1 VIRAF
6 VAVVL
11 DDRVRAAVAAAIER
25 LRPLGSAVAWVPP
38 RNLHVTLQF
47 LGDQSEEG
55 LAEAEAALADAA
67 AESAPVDVTFHGVGA
82 FPGLERP
89 RILWVGLAHGAL
101 EARRLQARVADALA
115 TRGFAREERPWHPHL
130 TIGRVPDERR
140 WRREAGP
147 PLRRALA
154 QAATTTFGTQRVA
167 EVALMRSDLS
177 PAGVRYTVRR
187 AVSLG
192 TLLALVALTGAFAQ
206 GTAGV
211 PPRTTLACPESHPVK
226 TYVSSTGTRLYYT
239 ADNRLYAQVRP
250 EHCFAS
256 AAEAEAAGYR
266 AGRGTRDMPVK
277 PR

>member
-11 DDRVRAAVAAAIER
+11 DDGLRSAIAATIER
-25 LRPLGSAVAWVPP
+25 LRPLGSSVVWVPP

-47 LGDQSEEG
+47 LGDQSEER

-67 AESAPVDVTFHGVGA
+67 AGSAPLDVTFHGIGA

-115 TRGFAREERPWHPHL
+115 TRGFMKEERPWHPHL

-147 PLRRALA
+147 PLRSALA

-206 GTAGV
+206 GTPGV

-226 TYVSSTGTRLYYT
+226 TYVSSTSTRLYYT

-250 EHCFAS
+250 ERCFAS